1 MAAFCLGGWGRR
13 VVSKR
18 NFKLGV
24 AEEVERLAMIGGKT
38 IFADGFTMFFGGIT
52 LVAEP
57 VVLGIFL
64 CQAIHII
71 IAIGLGE
78 DAGGSNRQVLPVA
91 LDDAGVGEGDPT

>member
-1 MAAFCLGGWGRR
+1 M
-13 VVSKR
+13 
-18 NFKLGV
+18 GV

-64 CQAIHII
+64 CQTVHII
-71 IAIGLGE
+71 VTIGLGE
-78 DAGGSNRQVLPVA
+78 DAGGSNRKVLAVA
-91 LDDAGVGEGDPT
+91 LDDTGVGEGDPS